1 VGVIDRYTHVILN
14 YLEGINKTSTESL
27 EDLFDQYSF
36 DLFHSNAGIRRD
48 LYPRDTARVRLT
60 EFFGGVTPVEMAGS
74 NKENLAQ
81 AEELTPSKSISKQ
94 ARSARRTHLV
104 GSKSGTKAVRDASS
118 SALST
123 PSAALALA
131 FIAAHLLARVST
143 KSPTRM
149 RSKQGRKLE

>member
-48 LYPRDTARVRLT
+48 LYPRDTAQVRLT
-60 EFFGGVTPVEMAGS
+60 EFFGGVTPVEMSGS
-74 NKENLAQ
+74 HKEKLAQ
-81 AEELTPSKSISKQ
+81 AEHLTPSTAISKQ
-94 ARSARRTHLV
+94 ARSIRRTQLAD
-104 GSKSGTKAVRDASS
+104 SKSETKAVRDATS
-118 SALST
+118 SALCG
-123 PSAALALA
+123 PSVVLALAL
-131 FIAAHLLARVST
+131 IAAHLLAWVST

-149 RSKQGRKLE
+149 HSKQGQKLE